1 MAKEQGGGPPR
12 YRQLADVLIGDISR
26 GRLKVGETIPG
37 ELELVARFKVSRHT
51 VREALRVLD
60 DLGLIDRQQGV
71 GTVVRARQSSP
82 SYVQSVRTPSEL
94 MRYPADSRL
103 IVAGTARVKANR
115 QLARL
120 LDVRTGSDWLKVSA
134 LRRLKSNPLPMA
146 WTDVYLLPEY
156 ADIVPQIGK
165 RGLMVYQ
172 LVEATHGEH
181 VEHIQVRIRAGTVT
195 AELAG
200 PLEAQVGAPS
210 LTVVRH
216 YYGRGG
222 RPFEISISEHPS
234 DRYMYSLDLQRG
246 WQSSDT
252 WTTK

>member
-1 MAKEQGGGPPR
+1 MAKEQRSRPPR
-12 YRQLADVLIGDISR
+12 YRQLADALIGDINR

-37 ELELVARFKVSRHT
+37 ELELVARFDVSRHT
-51 VREALRVLD
+51 VREALRRLD
-60 DLGLIDRQQGV
+60 DLGLIDRQQGI

-82 SYVQSVRTPSEL
+82 SYVQTVRTPSEL

-103 IVAGTARVKANR
+103 VVVDTAKVRANR

-120 LDVRTGSDWLKVSA
+120 LGVRTGSEWIKVSA
-134 LRRLKSNPLPMA
+134 LRRLKATPLPIA
-146 WTDVYLLPEY
+146 WTDIYLLPDY

-172 LVEATHGEH
+172 LVEAAHGEH
-181 VEHIQVRIRAGTVT
+181 VEHIQVQIRAGAIT
-195 AELAG
+195 AQLAG
-200 PLEAQVGAPS
+200 PLEAESGTPS
-210 LTVVRH
+210 LTVIRH